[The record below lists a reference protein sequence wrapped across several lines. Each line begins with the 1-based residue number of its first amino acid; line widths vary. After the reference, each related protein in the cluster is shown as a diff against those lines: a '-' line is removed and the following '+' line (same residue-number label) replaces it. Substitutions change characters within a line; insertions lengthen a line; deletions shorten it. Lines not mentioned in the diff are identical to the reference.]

1 MVSQLRQDNTELRH
15 RLRHGGNAVS
25 NTPSNAAAANL
36 ANAATAEVVSTNVK
50 LRKQVES
57 LKKEL
62 TDSSLAY
69 ERLRTESAR
78 EIAKWKLKIG
88 AGGGTAGQS
97 SPVAGSPS
105 GYTSGGGSVGSH
117 GSAGQGDSAK
127 AIAELKKKLDLVTKE
142 LRFERLS
149 KSQSRT
155 TGWNQNTTVS
165 PARGSAS
172 WNNTR
177 ASTYSRSNS
186 ADANRR
192 STSAPRTRSGDRGGW
207 ETSRTVMQWNT
218 TGIAGRSVSPVVP
231 RGTTSTGGYH
241 SRESTPPLRSRGAN
255 ASPSS
260 APRPGS
266 QRSSPAVATS
276 LGGRFD
282 PTAYHRDKLEREKAR
297 SGKAWRAG
305 ATSSPTT
312 GRYRY
317 QSPAHGE
324 SGYASA
330 GSQVSCILHGLIVE
344 CAYSA
349 PNDDVYTMLCS
360 PPLDPVAHSVPSEAM
375 PRRERPAWIRRIR
388 RPRRSPARNIKR
400 RAFHHPTSTKP
411 RHRAV

>member
-15 RLRHGGNAVS
+15 RLRHGGNAGNS
-25 NTPSNAAAANL
+25 TPSNAAAASL
-36 ANAATAEVVSTNVK
+36 ANAANAEVVATNVK

-88 AGGGTAGQS
+88 ASGGAAGHS
-97 SPVAGSPS
+97 SPMAGSPS
-105 GYTSGGGSVGSH
+105 GYTSGGGSIGSH
-117 GSAGQGDSAK
+117 DAGQGDSTK
-127 AIAELKKKLDLVTKE
+127 IIAELKKKLDHVTKE

-165 PARGSAS
+165 PARGSSGS
-172 WNNTR
+172 WNNTNTR

-186 ADANRR
+186 ADASRR
-192 STSAPRTRSGDRGGW
+192 STSAPRTRSADRQGW
-207 ETSRTVMQWNT
+207 ETSRTVSQWNT

-231 RGTTSTGGYH
+231 RNTSATGYR

-255 ASPSS
+255 VSPSS

-282 PTAYHRDKLEREKAR
+282 PTAYQRDKLEREKAR
-297 SGKAWRAG
+297 SGKAWGAG

-317 QSPAHGE
+317 QSPSHGE

-330 GSQVSCILHGLIVE
+330 GSQVSCYFRSLI
-344 CAYSA
+344 Y
-349 PNDDVYTMLCS
+349 
-360 PPLDPVAHSVPSEAM
+360 
-375 PRRERPAWIRRIR
+375 
-388 RPRRSPARNIKR
+388 
-400 RAFHHPTSTKP
+400 
-411 RHRAV
+411 